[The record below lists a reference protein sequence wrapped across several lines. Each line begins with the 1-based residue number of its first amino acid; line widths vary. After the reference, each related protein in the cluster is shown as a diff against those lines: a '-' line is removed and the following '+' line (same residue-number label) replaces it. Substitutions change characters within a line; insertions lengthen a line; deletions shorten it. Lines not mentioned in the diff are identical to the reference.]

1 MPGLGRGGIEPG
13 LGRLPEGAPPPPPP
27 RGPGAGRFSPGRAA
41 RSPPGA
47 PWPPGRG
54 PGAGRDGG
62 APAPTPNGL
71 LPTRG
76 ARGPGLGDCRLGGT
90 TWPPPC
96 LPSPCW
102 LPVGCWVA
110 PVGWVVLVGWLF
122 CAAAGC
128 CSWCGGVGGASTG
141 FGAGLGPAGRG
152 ASVSTFAAAGADVGA
167 AGTDCA
173 AGFGAAGPGLTPGFG
188 TTVCATGW
196 VTSGLLGV
204 AAGLG
209 CVGVGLGVLRASDFA
224 EPPALGYASRNLR
237 ATGASTVEDAD
248 FTNSPSSLS
257 FERTSLLVTPS
268 SFASSCTRALP
279 ATALLVRV
287 RPAARARATSSYC
300 LTFMASASRLTHD
313 GSTCFRSSSPV
324 REDPVPVVR

>member
-13 LGRLPEGAPPPPPP
+13 EGRLPDGALPPRSPRSP
-27 RGPGAGRFSPGRAA
+27 RGPGAGRSPPGRAA
-41 RSPPGA
+41 RSPPGE
-47 PWPPGRG
+47 PCPLGRG
-54 PGAGRDGG
+54 PGVGRDGG

-76 ARGPGLGDCRLGGT
+76 ARGPGFGDCVLGGT
-90 TWPPPC
+90 TWPPP
-96 LPSPCW
+96 W
-102 LPVGCWVA
+102 FEFDWV
-110 PVGWVVLVGWLF
+110 F
-122 CAAAGC
+122 CAAAGFCAGGC
-128 CSWCGGVGGASTG
+128 CGCCWCGGCGAGNTGLGAG
-141 FGAGLGPAGRG
+141 FGAGTAWRG
-152 ASVSTFAAAGADVGA
+152 ASVSTLAAAGT
-167 AGTDCA
+167 AG
-173 AGFGAAGPGLTPGFG
+173 AGFGTAGPGLPAGFG

-196 VTSGLLGV
+196 VTSGLLLGL
-204 AAGLG
+204 AAGFG
-209 CVGVGLGVLRASDFA
+209 CAGVGFDCLCAGASDFA
-224 EPPALGYASRNLR
+224 EPPGLGYASRNLR

-287 RPAARARATSSYC
+287 RPAALARATSSYR
-300 LTFMASASRLTHD
+300 LTLMASASRLTHD

>member
-1 MPGLGRGGIEPG
+1 MPGFGRGGMLPG
-13 LGRLPEGAPPPPPP
+13 DGRLPAGALPPRSP

-54 PGAGRDGG
+54 PGVGRAGG

-76 ARGPGLGDCRLGGT
+76 ARGPGFGDCGLGGT
-90 TWPPPC
+90 TWPPP
-96 LPSPCW
+96 W
-102 LPVGCWVA
+102 L
-110 PVGWVVLVGWLF
+110 GWLF

-128 CSWCGGVGGASTG
+128 CWCGGCGICR
-141 FGAGLGPAGRG
+141 GAGLGAGFCVIEGWG
-152 ASVSTFAAAGADVGA
+152 ASGACCSTLAAAGA
-167 AGTDCA
+167 
-173 AGFGAAGPGLTPGFG
+173 AGFGDAGPGLAAGFG

-196 VTSGLLGV
+196 VTSGLLGL
-204 AAGLG
+204 AAGFG
-209 CVGVGLGVLRASDFA
+209 CAGVGVLRAGASDFA
-224 EPPALGYASRNLR
+224 EPPGLGYASRNLR

-248 FTNSPSSLS
+248 FTNSPSSFS
-257 FERTSLLVTPS
+257 FASTSLLVTPS

-287 RPAARARATSSYC
+287 RPAASGPARP
-300 LTFMASASRLTHD
+300 RPIVW
-313 GSTCFRSSSPV
+313 RSWLQLHG
-324 REDPVPVVR
+324 

>member
-13 LGRLPEGAPPPPPP
+13 EGRGPAGALPPPPPP
-27 RGPGAGRFSPGRAA
+27 RGPPAGRFSPGRAA

-54 PGAGRDGG
+54 PGVGRAGG

-76 ARGPGLGDCRLGGT
+76 ARGPGLGDCGLGGT
-90 TWPPPC
+90 TWLPP
-96 LPSPCW
+96 
-102 LPVGCWVA
+102 VFE
-110 PVGWVVLVGWLF
+110 LVCVF

-128 CSWCGGVGGASTG
+128 WCGDC
-141 FGAGLGPAGRG
+141 GAGLGAGFGAAGRG
-152 ASVSTFAAAGADVGA
+152 ACVSTFAAAGA
-167 AGTDCA
+167 
-173 AGFGAAGPGLTPGFG
+173 AGFCCAGPGLPAGFG

-196 VTSGLLGV
+196 VTSGLLGL
-204 AAGLG
+204 AAGFG
-209 CVGVGLGVLRASDFA
+209 CVGFGVGDVRRGVSDFA
-224 EPPALGYASRNLR
+224 EPPAFGYASRNLR

-248 FTNSPSSLS
+248 FTNSPCSLS
-257 FERTSLLVTPS
+257 FASTSLLVTPS

-287 RPAARARATSSYC
+287 RPAALGPARP
-300 LTFMASASRLTHD
+300 RPIVW
-313 GSTCFRSSSPV
+313 RSWLQLHG
-324 REDPVPVVR
+324 